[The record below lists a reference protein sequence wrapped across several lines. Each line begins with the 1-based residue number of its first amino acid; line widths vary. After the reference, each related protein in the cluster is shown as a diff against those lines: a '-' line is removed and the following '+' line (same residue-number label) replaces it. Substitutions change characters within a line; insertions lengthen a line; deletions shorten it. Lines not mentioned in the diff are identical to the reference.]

1 MYKQLSKFQ
10 LHNGYTWLKA
20 LFIIFV
26 ILLAFLLLLVLPF
39 SPLPIHLNIDQTQK
53 LVYFNR
59 TFAEIIHYTNLIQD
73 KRNSSS
79 SIEMA
84 VHNDPWALAH
94 IRGNFGLRLV
104 SIAANTGRQRILKM
118 LLSAGAPADGLVDL
132 GYLDT
137 KNTTTPLRNYLKRG
151 FSATIMTGIK

>member
-84 VHNDPWALAH
+84 VHNDPWALEH